1 MDQFGSEA
9 EVDEMRALMPAGKF
23 GHADDIAHAMLFL
36 ASEETGYI
44 TGQTII
50 VDGGSTLPED
60 QKAMELLG

>member
-23 GHADDIAHAMLFL
+23 GHSDDIAHAMLFL